1 MSSTVAYRAGG
12 RQKRSVLTR
21 ARIVTA
27 VRGLLA
33 EGSFHGSTVDEVAER
48 AGIARATLYQHFG
61 SRLDLL
67 EAACDSFSANP
78 SLAAVEDSVVL
89 PDPAEALVETIWN
102 FTGFWAAEDE
112 VLAQVYGV
120 AAIDAAARALVER
133 QRAGRRASVERLVTN
148 LRMAEALKPKVTDKR
163 AVALLMM
170 LTSYET
176 YRELCLAGLSERKVE
191 KALRQTAR
199 EMLLA

>member
-12 RQKRSVLTR
+12 RQKRSVITR

-78 SLAAVEDSVVL
+78 SLGAVEDSVVL

-120 AAIDAAARALVER
+120 AAIDAAARALVDR
-133 QRAGRRASVERLVTN
+133 QRAERRTSVERLVTN
-148 LRMAEALKPKVTDKR
+148 LRTKEALKPKLTDKR

-191 KALRQTAR
+191 KTLRQTAR